1 MSEPP
6 ADQPPP
12 EGPGPRHRLDPDRA
26 AGHPLDPDR
35 APATPGHQLDPD
47 QAAAEAG
54 RAPGRPTPPVI
65 DTRRYQ
71 WMIGIFGLAL
81 VIVIS
86 VSFLTTHTIG
96 PPGVAAGNRL
106 HHFAAPLAGSTLE
119 GDANLKPPCSAAHHD
134 PRALNTCLLVSR
146 APLVL
151 AFFTTNSGTCIQQ
164 VDTLQTV
171 SRQFPGRAVQ
181 FAAVAV
187 RASHRKAAALVRS
200 HRWTIPVAYDRDGAV
215 GALYGVEVCPMLE
228 LAHRGG
234 VVAARLFGSHWLGRA
249 ALSARVQAL
258 VGG

>member
-1 MSEPP
+1 
-6 ADQPPP
+6 
-12 EGPGPRHRLDPDRA
+12 
-26 AGHPLDPDR
+26 
-35 APATPGHQLDPD
+35 
-47 QAAAEAG
+47 
-54 RAPGRPTPPVI
+54 VI